1 MLNMVRLCRLTIL
14 STGERVLLLFIVSL
28 VWAFSFGLIKG
39 NLSGVDST
47 FVAFARLFI
56 ALLVFLPFMRFKKLD
71 IKTALKLGMTGL
83 VQFGLMYI
91 FYLEAFNTL
100 QAYEVALFTI
110 FTPVFVTLIDDAF
123 NRRVNILH
131 LVVAFITIAGTWII
145 KGEAFQSR
153 EILAGFLLVQASNL
167 CYAFGQIYYRRVMA
181 RHPDLK
187 DHQVFGV
194 LYLGGFL
201 VTAGATLA
209 TVPLSTLTLT
219 TQQGLT
225 LFYLGAIASG
235 LSFFLWNSGARRVNA
250 GTLAVFNDLK
260 IPLAV
265 GVSLLFFGEQTDLIR
280 LLIGGSTIVAAL
292 ALNEYLSRRQRQNQ
306 VLQTEIPLD

>member
-1 MLNMVRLCRLTIL
+1 MVRLSRLTIL

-123 NRRVNILH
+123 SRRLNILH

-145 KGEAFQSR
+145 KGEALQSR

-292 ALNEYLSRRQRQNQ
+292 ALNEYISRGQRQNQ

>member
-1 MLNMVRLCRLTIL
+1 MVRLCRLTIL